1 MASLPYF
8 AIAAALVLIY
18 LPRFVVWREMSK
30 LEGGYD
36 NREPRAQQAQLAG
49 LGRRALAAHHNG
61 FEAFAPFAV
70 AVLAAVQR
78 GVKVEL
84 VGAIA
89 IGFVVVR
96 LGYVVA
102 YLADRASLRSTLWS
116 LGMTATAT
124 LLVLAIL
131 G

>member
-1 MASLPYF
+1 MASLPYI
-8 AIAAALVLIY
+8 AIAAAFVLIY
-18 LPRFVVWREMSK
+18 LPRFVVWREMKK

-36 NREPRAQQAQLAG
+36 NREPRKQQAQLEG

-78 GVKVEL
+78 GVKLEL
-84 VGAIA
+84 VGVIA
-89 IGFVVVR
+89 IGFAVVR

-102 YLADRASLRSTLWS
+102 YLADRPSLRSTLWS
-116 LGMTATAT
+116 LGMTATAA

-131 G
+131 R